1 MSKFNPISW
10 FEDLFNMN
18 QSVPEIGDNNIILS
32 LDISNENKNYKGYT
46 TLNIGYIKRDTGS
59 FIIIINSKEKGGP
72 NAIYC
77 ISRSDVSKSGTIR
90 ELVKSHGVNDD
101 ELELTW
107 NPYEYPLL
115 QIRTKLYLYNKNNR
129 IDFTVNVITSF

>member
-1 MSKFNPISW
+1 MSNFNPISW
-10 FEDLFNMN
+10 FEDLFNK
-18 QSVPEIGDNNIILS
+18 SLPEIGDNNIILS

-46 TLNIGYIKRDTGS
+46 TLNIGYIKKDTGS

-90 ELVKSHGVNDD
+90 ELVKSDGVNDD
-101 ELELTW
+101 ELKLTW

-115 QIRTKLYLYNKNNR
+115 QIRTKLYLYNKNN
-129 IDFTVNVITSF
+129 IDFTVNAITSF

>member
-1 MSKFNPISW
+1 MINYIYIQILYLYQIQYGHITNIVIYWIGIILFFFRGKILPISGIPC
-10 FEDLFNMN
+10 LA
-18 QSVPEIGDNNIILS
+18 I
-32 LDISNENKNYKGYT
+32 
-46 TLNIGYIKRDTGS
+46 S

>member
-1 MSKFNPISW
+1 MSKKFNFKKLLKGLGIFLLVAIIALAAAPFLFKDKILPISGIAC
-10 FEDLFNMN
+10 F
-18 QSVPEIGDNNIILS
+18 VI
-32 LDISNENKNYKGYT
+32 
-46 TLNIGYIKRDTGS
+46 S